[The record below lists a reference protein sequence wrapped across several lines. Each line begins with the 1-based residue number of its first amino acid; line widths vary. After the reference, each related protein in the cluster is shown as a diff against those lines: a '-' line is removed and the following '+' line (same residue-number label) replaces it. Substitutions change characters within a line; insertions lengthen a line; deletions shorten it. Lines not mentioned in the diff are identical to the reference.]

1 MISIR
6 TCQAVFAAALSAA
19 GPLTAQTP
27 TYEKILIPVVVNESL
42 PGAFGSSWT
51 TDLWVQNRGPEPLEV
66 AGIAWTCFLPEC
78 VSPPA
83 LTPGLTFRP
92 KVLAAPDGLQGTFV
106 HPVAGFA
113 DRLSFGLRFRDI
125 SRQSQTWGTELPAV
139 RERSFRSDKVS
150 LIDIPLTA
158 GFRQV
163 LRIYELDASEREA
176 SVRIRLY
183 RITPD
188 SGEPTGAPDPFLG
201 QAIVGLR
208 FPPLRVPDAHPGYAA
223 VTDFSTIAPLGNA
236 ERVRLEIEPVTPGLR
251 LWAFVTV
258 VNNETQHAT
267 VITPQ

>member
-1 MISIR
+1 MMSGR
-6 TCQAVFAAALSAA
+6 TLKVFLLALFMA
-19 GPLTAQTP
+19 GPLAAQTP
-27 TYEKILIPVVVNESL
+27 TYEKVLLPVVADEPL

-51 TDLWVQNRGPEPLEV
+51 TDIWILNTGPGLLGV
-66 AGIAWTCFLPEC
+66 DGIAWTCFLPEC
-78 VSPPA
+78 SSPPA
-83 LTPGLTFRP
+83 LTPGVTFRP
-92 KVLAAPDGLQGTFV
+92 RILAASEGLQGTFV

-113 DRLSFGLRFRDI
+113 DWLSFGLRFRDT

-163 LRIYELDASEREA
+163 LRIYELDARERQA
-176 SVRIRLY
+176 SVRVRMY
-183 RITPD
+183 RIAPENREPNGTPD
-188 SGEPTGAPDPFLG
+188 PLLGEST
-201 QAIVGLR
+201 IGLQ
-208 FPPLRVPDAHPGYAA
+208 FPSPRIPDAHPGYAA
-223 VTDFSTIAPLGNA
+223 VSDLSTIAPLGNA